1 MRFLRILAVG
11 TICCMSLALLTAGS
25 DLMPSPQVQQGADGV
40 QEVVSRARRPL
51 PPPWRLEED
60 LIIGVEYGDEEFMI
74 RGPRDFTVLE
84 DGSMVILDSNPV
96 QLRVYDPAG
105 RFIREF
111 GQAGRGPTDL
121 PSYAVGRGVF
131 RDAGQE
137 RFEIWSGWPTRIQ
150 TWNISGEMLSVET
163 MGEDH
168 PLRRGRA
175 PRIIKLSGE
184 RIYGM
189 TLTVRSPRQE
199 LRQWVTTL
207 LTSSWEATEADTVRI
222 VEHSEMPFET
232 GWFLEGAGVFPWD
245 DILLTRNGNMY
256 LSSYEDDWI
265 RELDPVSGKEL
276 LRFKW
281 EHEPDS
287 FSQMDFDSPN
297 KEFVDNA
304 RKGFEWFQERV
315 SIMHLAEGPGGEI
328 WAQRIVWPRG
338 GAGRTFRHSYEEGTW
353 PTDVFSATG
362 QYRGRM
368 ILPYEPRIQKMI
380 GDYIYA
386 IGSTE
391 GGASALIRFRPVP
404 VR

>member
-1 MRFLRILAVG
+1 MRFLRIFMVG
-11 TICCMSLALLTAGS
+11 VICCTSITILAAWSELT
-25 DLMPSPQVQQGADGV
+25 PSPQVQVGSDGV

-60 LIIGVEYGDEEFMI
+60 LVIGVEYGNEEYMI

-84 DGSMVILDSNPV
+84 DGSIVILDSNPV
-96 QLRVYDPAG
+96 QLRVYDSAG

-131 RDAGQE
+131 RDAGLE

-150 TWNISGEMLSVET
+150 TWNIQGEMLSVET

-184 RIYGM
+184 GIYGM
-189 TLTVRSPRQE
+189 TLTVRSPRPE

-207 LTSSWEATEADTVRI
+207 LSSSWEASGADTIKV

-232 GWFLEGAGVFPWD
+232 GWFLEGSGVFPWD
-245 DILLTRNGNMY
+245 DILLTRNGKMY

-287 FSQMDFDSPN
+287 FSQMEFDHPN
-297 KEFVDNA
+297 QEFVDNA
-304 RKGFEWFQERV
+304 GKGFEWFQERV
-315 SIMHLAEGPGGEI
+315 SVMHLAEGPGGEI
-328 WAQRIVWPRG
+328 WVQRIVWPRG
-338 GAGRTFRHSYEEGTW
+338 GAGRTFIHRYEEGTW
-353 PTDVFSATG
+353 PTDIFSPSG
-362 QYRGRM
+362 EFRGRM
-368 ILPYEPRIQKMI
+368 TLRYEPRTQKMV

-386 IGSTE
+386 IGSTD
-391 GGASALIRFRPVP
+391 GGASALIRFKPVP
-404 VR
+404 ER